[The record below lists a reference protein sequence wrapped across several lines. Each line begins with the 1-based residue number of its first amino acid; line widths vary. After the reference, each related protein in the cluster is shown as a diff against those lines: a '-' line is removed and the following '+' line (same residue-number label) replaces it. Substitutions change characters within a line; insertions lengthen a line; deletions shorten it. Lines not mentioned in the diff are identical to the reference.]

1 MGSDIDVLH
10 LPKADSSRL
19 LTFLPLFAFAI
30 HSPANDRSNLLLGP
44 RDTFHES
51 SPGEREPVEA
61 GTLFGS
67 VATSEDEDPKS
78 PRPSSFLLGSTAD
91 TMRYHY
97 PTAMRRSAPKRLASG
112 SFPGA
117 YLAGTRWGVGEVSSD
132 WTAGLGPGLAV
143 NGLSSKDVASYLWA
157 RGTEDVRLVQRS

>member
-1 MGSDIDVLH
+1 MMGSDIE
-10 LPKADSSRL
+10 SSC
-19 LTFLPLFAFAI
+19 TFLKRILPASLLSFHYCFLPFI
-30 HSPANDRSNLLLGP
+30 SPANDQSNLHLGP

-67 VATSEDEDPKS
+67 VATSQDEDPKS
-78 PRPSSFLLGSTAD
+78 LRPSSFLLGSTAD

-112 SFPGA
+112 SS
-117 YLAGTRWGVGEVSSD
+117 LELCWRWGVGE
-132 WTAGLGPGLAV
+132 ALI
-143 NGLSSKDVASYLWA
+143 
-157 RGTEDVRLVQRS
+157 